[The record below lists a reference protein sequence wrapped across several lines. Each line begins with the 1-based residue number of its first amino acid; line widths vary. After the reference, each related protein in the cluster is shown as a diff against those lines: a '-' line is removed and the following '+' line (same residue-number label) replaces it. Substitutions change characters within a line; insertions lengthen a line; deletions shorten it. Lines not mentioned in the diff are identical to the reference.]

1 MVDSTAV
8 AMDTTMVAETPNIV
22 GVAAANEDFST
33 LVTAVKA
40 ANLVE
45 TLSGD
50 GPLLFLHRITLH
62 LQNSSGNGR
71 NLKARKFRQTEIS
84 FNVSRCFWKV

>member
-8 AMDTTMVAETPNIV
+8 AMDTTMVLKLKHCRCSSCKRR
-22 GVAAANEDFST
+22 FST

-50 GPLLFLHRITLH
+50 GPFTVFAPNNAAFAK
-62 LQNSSGNGR
+62 LQR
-71 NLKARKFRQTEIS
+71 ER
-84 FNVSRCFWKV
+84 

>member
-1 MVDSTAV
+1 
-8 AMDTTMVAETPNIV
+8 
-22 GVAAANEDFST
+22 
-33 LVTAVKA
+33 VKA

-71 NLKARKFRQTEIS
+71 NLLKPESLDKLKSVLTYHVVSGKFDAATVIDA
-84 FNVSRCFWKV
+84 NKK